1 MFPLRGTRVREFGD
15 DGHPVWFSPSR
26 SLVRGS
32 RSASTTSDQSGN
44 GFPLEVVDPEGH
56 DAAVCGEHA
65 RQAGSAQRGHACC
78 GSHGRAG
85 PERTFSRVGFLG
97 AGLVAAATVVGLQA
111 NAAVA
116 AGPTQV
122 WGLEP
127 GGGCC
132 AACRAHAAN
141 KLFADASGADAG
153 RAHPFCHCSV
163 VPLLQVD
170 RSVYDDLFSN
180 GGGRPSVDRRFQWV
194 QAVLAQVQVPAPTQ
208 ADGPPPASDSS
219 SPKNMHPDR
228 ADLPDRVVLAT
239 LGRVRLV
246 RDTRG
251 GRRIY
256 ADVNAAETVTAEL
269 AALRRGTSLVHRRIG
284 RIRGRHTLELAIP
297 GTVGVG
303 PAMLRLELHDSA
315 GNEMTLT
322 APIRIPTAEL
332 RRSSPRHRPLQANRS
347 HRQPSK
353 GT

>member
-1 MFPLRGTRVREFGD
+1 VGREFVSSGD
-15 DGHPVWFSPSR
+15 DGHPVWFSLSR

-78 GSHGRAG
+78 GSPGRAG
-85 PERTFSRVGFLG
+85 TERTFSRVGFLG
-97 AGLVAAATVVGLQA
+97 AGLVAAAAAAGIQA

-132 AACRAHAAN
+132 GTCAACRAHAAN
-141 KLFADASGADAG
+141 KLFAHASDADAG
-153 RAHPFCHCSV
+153 RAHPFCRCTV

-170 RSVYDDLFSN
+170 RSVYDALFSN
-180 GGGRPSVDRRFQWV
+180 GGARPSVDRRFQWV
-194 QAVLAQVQVPAPTQ
+194 QAVLAQAQVQAPAPTQ
-208 ADGPPPASDSS
+208 TEPPSPPSDSS
-219 SPKNMHPDR
+219 APEHRHLDR
-228 ADLPDRVVLAT
+228 ADDLPDRVVLAT

-246 RDTRG
+246 RDSRG

-256 ADVNAAETVTAEL
+256 ADVSAAETVTAEL
-269 AALRRGTSLVHRRIG
+269 TALRSGKSLVHRKVG
-284 RIRGRHTLELAIP
+284 RFRGRRTLELAIP

-303 PAMLRLELHDSA
+303 PALLRLDLQDSA
-315 GNEMTLT
+315 GNPLTVT
-322 APIRIPTAEL
+322 APIRIPGAEL
-332 RRSSPRHRPLQANRS
+332 RRPSPRPLQTTRS
-347 HRQPSK
+347 RRQPSK